1 MEKKLL
7 VEKRRK
13 RKEQDINFL
22 KVLYNTLSLV
32 STKGEDTILMG
43 ECLKQLRDFTN
54 RLVDLQEEKNN
65 ENNQEG

>member
-1 MEKKLL
+1 MNEK
-7 VEKRRK
+7 
-13 RKEQDINFL
+13 DINFL

-32 STKGEDTILMG
+32 TTKGEDTILMG

-54 RLVDLQEEKNN
+54 RLADLQEEKNN

>member
-1 MEKKLL
+1 MNE
-7 VEKRRK
+7 R
-13 RKEQDINFL
+13 DINFL
-22 KVLYNTLSLV
+22 NVLYNTLSLV
-32 STKGEDTILMG
+32 TTKGEDTILMG

>member
-1 MEKKLL
+1 MNE
-7 VEKRRK
+7 RN
-13 RKEQDINFL
+13 INFL

-32 STKGEDTILMG
+32 TTKGEDTILMG

>member
-1 MEKKLL
+1 M
-7 VEKRRK
+7 
-13 RKEQDINFL
+13 KEQDINFL

-43 ECLKQLRDFTN
+43 ECLKQLKNFIDRMLT
-54 RLVDLQEEKNN
+54 DLQKGKSN